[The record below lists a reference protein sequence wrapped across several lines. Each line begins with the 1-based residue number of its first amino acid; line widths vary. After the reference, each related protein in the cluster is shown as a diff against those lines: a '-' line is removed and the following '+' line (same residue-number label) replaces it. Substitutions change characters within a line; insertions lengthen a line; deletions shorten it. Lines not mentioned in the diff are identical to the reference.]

1 MILKKEKKKK
11 RKSFCS
17 GMRGWKQMEYKH
29 NRQQD
34 RMKYR
39 KKASDQS
46 GAA

>member
-1 MILKKEKKKK
+1 
-11 RKSFCS
+11 
-17 GMRGWKQMEYKH
+17 MRGWKQMEYKH